1 MILVIGG
8 IFNNIVN
15 ELPKSAKKYSLTL
28 ERPTIKYS
36 IVDQAGLAG
45 PLSIFTH
52 KITYLFNIS
61 KWILLRM
68 LYDQYKYN
76 SLLVKINKLIISSNQ
91 CNLFQK

>member
-1 MILVIGG
+1 MDKPGNVHSRQCFPFGDSFMVKIIKPGRTVI
-8 IFNNIVN
+8 
-15 ELPKSAKKYSLTL
+15 LTL

-52 KITYLFNIS
+52 KLTYLLNIS

-68 LYDQYKYN
+68 LYDHY
-76 SLLVKINKLIISSNQ
+76 
-91 CNLFQK
+91 